1 MNDEEPLV
9 KEYLDLASDPEVA
22 FAVLQD
28 RKYKA
33 LEAIWE
39 ENRAGSWHH
48 ERRYVDT
55 LIAFDEVHGL
65 GLLSAYRHPPGNDSD
80 FSDFFHEFCRNAEII
95 SQKILMEAARRL
107 KEGAQDI
114 IVLDAAARQAVHTL
128 INAIREKLNGL
139 TLPER
144 KRESLFAKLNSF
156 AAEVDRNR
164 TRTEAFY
171 AFAIDT
177 ARAAREVN
185 DELEP
190 LQKTIDRVFDWF
202 EKAEK
207 WRDALP
213 PWGERR
219 RIEGPPK
226 RLPGPPPELDDE
238 IPF

>member
-9 KEYLDLASDPEVA
+9 KEYLDLPGDPEVA

-39 ENRAGSWHH
+39 ENRAGGWHH

-65 GLLSAYRHPPGNDSD
+65 GLLSAYRHLPSNDND
-80 FSDFFHEFCRNAEII
+80 FPDFFHEFCRNAEII

-114 IVLDAAARQAVHTL
+114 IVLDATARQAIHTL
-128 INAIREKLNGL
+128 IDAIREKMNGL

-144 KRESLFAKLNSF
+144 KRESLFAKLNAF

-164 TRTEAFY
+164 TRPEAFY
-171 AFAIDT
+171 AFAVET
-177 ARAAREVN
+177 ARTAKEVN
-185 DELEP
+185 DELKP
-190 LQKTIDRVFDWF
+190 VQQTIDRILDWI

-213 PWGERR
+213 SWGERKK
-219 RIEGPPK
+219 IESPPK
-226 RLPGPPPELDDE
+226 RLPGPRPELDDE